1 MRFVLL
7 SSLALAAGLLVA
19 TVAFVPEAA
28 GIKVPAD
35 FTFEQHQGSPGVVTF
50 SHAIHVEGKGLKC
63 NACHTKVFKMKKG
76 KSGDFTMAAMNEGK
90 FCGACHDGKTAYSVK
105 DKANCEKCHAK
116 K

>member
-7 SSLALAAGLLVA
+7 SSLALVTALFVA

-28 GIKVPAD
+28 GVKVPAD
-35 FTFEQHQGSPGVVTF
+35 FAFEQHKDSPGVVTF

-63 NACHTKVFKMKKG
+63 NACHTKVFKMKQG
-76 KSGDFTMAAMNEGK
+76 KSGDITMAAIREGQ
-90 FCGACHDGKTAYSVK
+90 FCGTCHDGKQAFATI
-105 DKANCEKCHAK
+105 DKADCAKCHAK

>member
-7 SSLALAAGLLVA
+7 SSLALVTALFVA

-28 GIKVPAD
+28 GVKVPAD
-35 FTFEQHQGSPGVVTF
+35 FAFEQGKGSPGPVTF
-50 SHAIHVEGKGLKC
+50 SHTFHVEGKGLKC

-76 KSGDFTMAAMNEGK
+76 QSGTLTMAAMEEGK
-90 FCGACHDGKTAYSVK
+90 FCGACHDGKQAFSVK
-105 DKANCEKCHAK
+105 DKASCEKCHAK